1 MAPIRIFAIL
11 TLGLLA
17 VYYVQ
22 RAIAA
27 QCGGIQCDVY
37 IPLGLLVM
45 LLILVMAAVT
55 GLLAILSA
63 RQGAQRTWAG
73 VLSTFTLLGV
83 LGPIVSAVIFRNSP
97 NLFVLAATLLVL
109 FVPIS
114 ALTYIWSASTPG
126 RQPPAS

>member
-1 MAPIRIFAIL
+1 MASIRIFAAL

-17 VYYVQ
+17 VYYVL
-22 RAIAA
+22 RAVAA
-27 QCGGIQCDVY
+27 QCSGNQCDVY

-45 LLILVMAAVT
+45 LLILVKAAVT

-63 RQGAQRTWAG
+63 RQGAQRAWIG

-83 LGPIVSAVIFRNSP
+83 LGPIVSLAIFRDSP
-97 NLFVLAATLLVL
+97 DLFVLVATLLVL

-114 ALTYIWSASTPG
+114 ALTYIWSASMPG
-126 RQPPAS
+126 